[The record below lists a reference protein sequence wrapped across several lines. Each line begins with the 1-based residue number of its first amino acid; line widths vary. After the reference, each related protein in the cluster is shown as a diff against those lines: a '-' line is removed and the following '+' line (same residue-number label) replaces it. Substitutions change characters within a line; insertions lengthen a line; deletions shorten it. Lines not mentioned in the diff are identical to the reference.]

1 MTDTTFHVTRDE
13 LRKPESQIA
22 GRHHGKTPADSEV
35 SGLKSVID
43 KNTDKQKEIDEHKAN
58 LPLPEQP
65 PKASDWQSANGRIV
79 GTGSGQFE
87 SPVSGENNS
96 ALRGPAT
103 AGSSV
108 RVDGE
113 EYKKETQPGPGVG
126 RQAKEQLSDLPKDAL
141 AR

>member
-1 MTDTTFHVTRDE
+1 MTDTTFHVTKEDI
-13 LRKPESQIA
+13 RKPESQIS
-22 GRHHGKTPADSEV
+22 GSHGGKTPADSDV
-35 SGLKSVID
+35 SILKSVID

-65 PKASDWQSANGRIV
+65 PKPSDWQSANGNIV

-87 SPVSGENNS
+87 SPVSGEGNS

-108 RVDGE
+108 RMDGDE
-113 EYKKETQPGPGVG
+113 FKKETQPGPGVG
-126 RQAKEQLSDLPKDAL
+126 RQAKEQLNDLPKDAL